1 MSFTLGLFVGFCLG
15 ILCMVLL
22 FQAKASDE
30 STTVLLTP
38 PDEEAP
44 HPAHHTINPSEAPSH
59 RSAER

>member
-30 STTVLLTP
+30 STTALSTT
-38 PDEEAP
+38 PDEEAV
-44 HPAHHTINPSEAPSH
+44 SYEQ
-59 RSAER
+59 SAMSGLSDED

>member
-38 PDEEAP
+38 PDEEA